1 MGFGFTGGQE
11 IWVILSTIN
20 MDLDSRS
27 MQMDIVDKTE
37 PVSNA
42 RNIGFGLGMAMGP
55 FIRNNS
61 YLLSI

>member
-1 MGFGFTGGQE
+1 
-11 IWVILSTIN
+11 

-27 MQMDIVDKTE
+27 MQMGIVDKTE

-55 FIRNNS
+55 LIRNNS

>member
-1 MGFGFTGGQE
+1 
-11 IWVILSTIN
+11 

-42 RNIGFGLGMAMGP
+42 RNIGFGLGMAMA
-55 FIRNNS
+55 R
-61 YLLSI
+61 LLEIILISFSFKKLNG